1 MTTLATEPRP
11 YDENHENHEDD
22 FAAWE
27 TEALLNPPS
36 SSHLDPATA
45 PRRRSGTGR
54 TIFLPLEESQPDL
67 S

>member
-11 YDENHENHEDD
+11 YDENHEDD

-36 SSHLDPATA
+36 LSHLDPATA
-45 PRRRSGTGR
+45 PRQRPGTGR
-54 TIFLPLEESQPDL
+54 TIFLPLEELALEPS
-67 S
+67 